1 LVFDGE
7 LIVFDTAQRLPG
19 RGAYL
24 CPGQDCLT
32 RGTRKGALARRL
44 KAPSGA
50 AAGIEGRIPV
60 EQEPLVWQN

>member
-7 LIVFDTAQRLPG
+7 MIVFDTAQRLPG

-44 KAPSGA
+44 KVPSGA
-50 AAGIEGRIPV
+50 AAGLERRIPV
-60 EQEPLVWQN
+60 EQEPPVWEN